1 MKNVSS
7 IIATLK
13 SKSLYRLM
21 PAAFFASTIHS
32 GAADIDYARDIQPIL
47 SEHCFHCHGP
57 DENTREAGLRLD
69 SHAGAIAKSDEHAV
83 AIVPGNPDASELIQ
97 RVIAK
102 DPDDIMPPPD
112 QHKPVNETQ
121 IKLLRQWIEEGA
133 PYSQHWA
140 FIPPIKQALPNVESN
155 PVDSWVRERLKKNDI
170 AYSQPASPEVL
181 ARRIYLDLVGL
192 PPSPGQTEA
201 FVSAST
207 ADSHAAVVELVDG
220 LLASEQF
227 GAKWAR
233 HWLDIARY
241 SDSNGF
247 EKDLP
252 REQWAYRDWVVGALN
267 DDMPYNQFLIEQI
280 AGDMLPNRNQDQVIA
295 SGFLSNGMINEEGAI
310 IPEEFRIA
318 GIVDRMDV
326 IGKAAIGLSLQCA
339 QCHTH
344 KFDPITHDEYFGI
357 FAFLNDT
364 HEAQS
369 WIYNPQQKSLLDR
382 LRNEI
387 HALEEQL
394 RTSRPAWR
402 EEISNWVKAEQAI
415 AIPWTVLDTDKQIFD
430 GGLNHPVELPD
441 HSISILGHRSNF
453 GLLIFEAEPKQM
465 GLTGMRLEAL
475 RDKDLAFGG
484 PGRSNLG
491 TFAISEM
498 AVDIKSPGS
507 EEWKPVPVINAS
519 ADSAPSERL
528 FTEVFSP
535 REDRDKD
542 KVRKLGPVSFL
553 VDGDELFGWF
563 PDRGPVLRH
572 TESTAAFQFVNPLDV
587 PEGTRMRIRMT
598 QTHGGGK
605 DGIENNQL
613 GRVKFSFSKAER
625 PFVPP
630 YDHAATL
637 AMAVPVSERTPEE
650 EAALFRAWRL
660 HASGDADI
668 NAKIDALE
676 KQLPDAETSVLHQ
689 EARKPLDHRAT
700 RLLDRGAWNM
710 PKQEIKPHV
719 PAALHPMKSETATRL
734 DFARWLAARESP
746 LTARV
751 QVNRVWQA
759 VFGLGFVETPE
770 DFGVRAARPEY
781 LELLDWLSV
790 DFMDRGWSLKT
801 LLRTILTSAV
811 YRQNS
816 EISPAMLEKDP
827 SNRLLARGPRFR
839 LEAEVLRDLAL
850 GASGLLDLKAGG
862 PGVYPPVPQSVLDNN
877 FVKPEYWIAA
887 EGSERYRRSIYLFRQ
902 RSMPDPVLSGF
913 DAPYGDFSCARR
925 LRSNSPLAALTS
937 LNEPVFVEAARALAL
952 RVLGEAGLSEV
963 ERIALAYRLSTGR
976 GPTGQES
983 GIVQAFLASQRSRI
997 DSGELKSDEII
1008 ADKIPEGMD
1017 LKETAAWVIT
1027 ARVMLNL
1034 DETLNKN

>member
-1 MKNVSS
+1 MNRICNVLLALALAASS
-7 IIATLK
+7 
-13 SKSLYRLM
+13 SVR
-21 PAAFFASTIHS
+21 AAE
-32 GAADIDYARDIQPIL
+32 IDYAREIQPIL

-57 DENTREAGLRLD
+57 DANKREAELRLD
-69 SHAGAIAKSDEHAV
+69 THEGAIAKSDKHAV
-83 AIVPGNPDASELIQ
+83 AIVPGDPDASEMIR
-97 RVIAK
+97 RVTTK
-102 DPDDIMPPPD
+102 DPDDVMPPPD
-112 QHKPVNETQ
+112 QHKPVSDAQVKVLREW
-121 IKLLRQWIEEGA
+121 IKQGA

-140 FIPPIKQALPNVESN
+140 FMPPVKKRLPDAAAN
-155 PVDSWVRERLKKNDI
+155 PVDSWIKNRRGKDGI
-170 AYSQPASPEVL
+170 SLSPPAPAEVL
-181 ARRIYLDLVGL
+181 ARRIYLDAIGL
-192 PPSPGQTEA
+192 PPTPAEIDA
-201 FVSAST
+201 FAAEVKI
-207 ADSHAAVVELVDG
+207 DRLAAVTKLVDS
-220 LLASEQF
+220 LLAWKQF
-227 GAKWAR
+227 GEKWAR

-252 REQWAYRDWVVGALN
+252 REQWAYRDWVIGALN
-267 DDMPYNQFLIEQI
+267 DDMPYNEFLIDQV
-280 AGDMLPNRNQDQVIA
+280 AGDMLPNRTQNQVIA

-369 WIYNPQQKSLLDR
+369 WVYNPQQKSLMDR
-382 LRNEI
+382 LRSEI
-387 HALEEQL
+387 QALEEQL
-394 RTSRPAWR
+394 KTSRPAWQ
-402 EEISNWVKAEQAI
+402 EEISTWVKAEQAKTV
-415 AIPWTVLDTDKQIFD
+415 PWTVLDTDKQIFD
-430 GGLNHPVELPD
+430 GGLNHPVEMPD

-453 GLLIFEAEPKQM
+453 GLLIFEAEPKQV
-465 GLTGMRLEAL
+465 GLTGLRLEAL
-475 RDKDLAFGG
+475 LDKDLPFGG
-484 PGRSNLG
+484 PGRSNRG
-491 TFAISEM
+491 TFAISEIG
-498 AVDIKSPGS
+498 VDIKSPGS
-507 EEWKPVPVINAS
+507 EEWKPVPVTNAS
-519 ADSAPSERL
+519 ADFIPSERL
-528 FTEVFSP
+528 FTDVFSP
-535 REDRDKD
+535 REDRDKG

-553 VDGDELFGWF
+553 VDGDELLGWF
-563 PDRGPVLRH
+563 PDRGPILRH
-572 TESTAAFQFVNPLDV
+572 TESTAAFQFANPLDV
-587 PEGTRMRIRMT
+587 PEGTRLRIRMI

-605 DGIENNQL
+605 DGLETNQL

-637 AMAVPVSERTPEE
+637 AMAVPAVERTPQAN
-650 EAALFRAWRL
+650 AALFRAWRL
-660 HASGDADI
+660 QASGSAEV
-668 NAKIDALE
+668 NTKIAALE
-676 KQLPDAETSVLHQ
+676 NQLPEAGTSVLHQ
-689 EARKPLDHRAT
+689 EARKPLDHRTT

-734 DFARWLAARESP
+734 DFARWLADRESP

-751 QVNRVWQA
+751 QVNRMWQA
-759 VFGLGFVETPE
+759 VFGLGFVESPE

-801 LLRTILTSAV
+801 LLRTILTSSV
-811 YRQNS
+811 YQQSS
-816 EISPAMLEKDP
+816 EIGSAMLEKDP

-839 LEAEVLRDLAL
+839 LEAEILRDLAL
-850 GASGLLDLKAGG
+850 GAGGLLDLKAGG
-862 PGVYPPVPQSVLDNN
+862 PGVYPPVPLSVLDNN

-887 EGSERYRRSIYLFRQ
+887 EGPERYRRSVYLFRK

-925 LRSNSPLAALTS
+925 LRSNSPLSALTS
-937 LNEPVFVEAARALAL
+937 LNEPVFVEAARALAF
-952 RVLGEAGLSEV
+952 RVLADASLPEE
-963 ERIALAYRLSTGR
+963 ERISLAYRLSTGR
-976 GPTGQES
+976 APTGKET
-983 GIVQAFLASQRSRI
+983 GIVQAFLANQRSRI
-997 DSGELKSDEII
+997 DSGELKSTEIL
-1008 ADKIPEGMD
+1008 AVKIPEGMD
-1017 LKETAAWVIT
+1017 PKEAAAWVIT

>member
-1 MKNVSS
+1 MIFSRIHHLISS
-7 IIATLK
+7 AVLVTGIVQVQ
-13 SKSLYRLM
+13 
-21 PAAFFASTIHS
+21 AAE
-32 GAADIDYARDIQPIL
+32 IDYARDIQPIL

-83 AIVPGNPDASELIQ
+83 AIVPGDPDASELIQ
-97 RVIAK
+97 RVITK

-112 QHKPVNETQ
+112 QHKPVNDKQ
-121 IKLLRQWIEEGA
+121 ITLLRQWIKEGA

-140 FIPPIKQALPNVESN
+140 FIAPIKQALPNLESN
-155 PVDSWVRERLKKNDI
+155 PVDSWVKERLKKDGI
-170 AYSQPASPEVL
+170 APSKPAAPDVL

-192 PPSPGQTEA
+192 PPSPAQIDA
-201 FVSAST
+201 FVTASKVNSK
-207 ADSHAAVVELVDG
+207 DAVGQLIDG
-220 LLASEQF
+220 LLASDQF
-227 GAKWAR
+227 GQKWAR

-252 REQWAYRDWVVGALN
+252 REQWTYRDWVIDALN
-267 DDMPYNQFLIEQI
+267 KDMPYNQFLIDQI
-280 AGDMLPNRNQDQVIA
+280 AGDMIPNRSQDQVIA

-326 IGKAAIGLSLQCA
+326 VGKAAIGLSLQCA

-369 WIYNPQQKSLLDR
+369 WVYNPEQRDLLNR
-382 LRNEI
+382 LQTEI
-387 HALEEQL
+387 QAVEEKL
-394 RTSRPAWR
+394 KNSRPAWQD
-402 EEISNWVKAEQAI
+402 EMNAWVKSEQAL

-453 GLLIFEAEPKQM
+453 GLLIFEAEPKLM
-465 GLTGMRLEAL
+465 GLTGLRLEAL
-475 RDKDLAFGG
+475 RDKDLPFSG
-484 PGRSNLG
+484 PGRSIRG
-491 TFAISEM
+491 TFAISEIG
-498 AVDIKSPGS
+498 VDIKSPGS

-519 ADSAPSERL
+519 ADFTPPERL
-528 FTEVFSP
+528 FTEVFTP

-553 VDGDELFGWF
+553 VDGNELFGWF

-572 TESTAAFQFVNPLDV
+572 TESTAAIQFATPLDI
-587 PEGTRMRIRMT
+587 PEGTRMRIRMI

-605 DGIENNQL
+605 DGLETNQL

-637 AMAVPVSERTPEE
+637 AMAVQASERTPEQNST
-650 EAALFRAWRL
+650 LFRAWRL
-660 HASGDADI
+660 HASGEAEI
-668 NAKIDALE
+668 NAQIVALE
-676 KQLPDAETSVLHQ
+676 KQFPEAETSVLHQ
-689 EARKPLDHRAT
+689 EARSPQDHRAT

-719 PAALHPMKSETATRL
+719 PAALHPMKSESTTRL

-759 VFGLGFVETPE
+759 IFGLGFVETPE
-770 DFGVRAARPEY
+770 DFGVRAVRPEY

-801 LLRTILTSAV
+801 TLRTILSSSV
-811 YRQNS
+811 YQQDS
-816 EISPAMLEKDP
+816 DISPAMLEKDP

-839 LEAEVLRDLAL
+839 LDAEVLRDLAL
-850 GASGLLDLKAGG
+850 GVGGLLDLKAGG

-887 EGSERYRRSIYLFRQ
+887 EGSERYRRSIYLFRK

-925 LRSNSPLAALTS
+925 LRSNSPLSALTS
-937 LNEPVFVEAARALAL
+937 LNEPIFVESARALAL
-952 RVLGEAGLSEV
+952 RVLSEAGPSEV
-963 ERIALAYRLSTGR
+963 VRIALAYRLSTGR
-976 GPTGQES
+976 EPTEQES
-983 GIVQAFLASQRSRI
+983 GIVQTFLASQRSRI
-997 DSGELKSDEII
+997 DSGELKPSEII
-1008 ADKIPEGMD
+1008 AGKLPDGIDPREA
-1017 LKETAAWVIT
+1017 AAWVVS

>member
-1 MKNVSS
+1 MNRICNVFPALALAASS
-7 IIATLK
+7 FV
-13 SKSLYRLM
+13 Y
-21 PAAFFASTIHS
+21 AAE
-32 GAADIDYARDIQPIL
+32 IDYAREIQPIL

-57 DENTREAGLRLD
+57 DENTREADLRLD
-69 SHAGAIAKSDEHAV
+69 THEGAIAKSDKHAI
-83 AIVPGNPDASELIQ
+83 AIVPGDPDASELIR
-97 RVIAK
+97 RVTTQ

-112 QHKPVNETQ
+112 QHKPVSDAQVKVLREW
-121 IKLLRQWIEEGA
+121 IKQGA

-140 FIPPIKQALPNVESN
+140 FIPPVKKPLPEAVAN
-155 PVDSWVRERLKKNDI
+155 PVDSWVKDRLGKDGI
-170 AYSQPASPEVL
+170 SLSPPAPAEVL
-181 ARRIYLDLVGL
+181 ARRIYLDVIGL
-192 PPSPGQTEA
+192 PPTPAEIDA
-201 FVSAST
+201 FAAEEKIDRSA
-207 ADSHAAVVELVDG
+207 AIAKLVDG
-220 LLASEQF
+220 LLAREQF
-227 GAKWAR
+227 GEKWAR

-252 REQWAYRDWVVGALN
+252 REQWAYRDWVIGAHN
-267 DDMPYNQFLIEQI
+267 NDMPYNEFLIEQV
-280 AGDMLPNRNQDQVIA
+280 AGDMLPNRTQDQVIA

-318 GIVDRMDV
+318 GVVDRMDV

-369 WIYNPQQKSLLDR
+369 WVYNPQQKSLMDR
-382 LRNEI
+382 LRGEI
-387 HALEEQL
+387 QALEDQL
-394 RTSRPAWR
+394 RSSRPAWQ
-402 EEISNWVKAEQAI
+402 EEINAWVKAEQAT
-415 AIPWTVLDTDKQIFD
+415 AVPWTVLDTDKQIFD
-430 GGLNHPVELPD
+430 GGLNHPVEMPD

-453 GLLIFEAEPKQM
+453 GLLLFEAEPKQM
-465 GLTGMRLEAL
+465 GLTGLRLEAL
-475 RDKDLAFGG
+475 LDKDLPFGG

-491 TFAISEM
+491 TFAISEIG
-498 AVDIKSPGS
+498 VDIKSPGS

-519 ADSAPSERL
+519 ADFVPSERL
-528 FTEVFSP
+528 FTDVFSP
-535 REDRDKD
+535 REDRDKG
-542 KVRKLGPVSFL
+542 KIRKLGPVSFL
-553 VDGDELFGWF
+553 VDGDELLGWF

-572 TESTAAFQFVNPLDV
+572 TESTAAFQFAEPLDV
-587 PEGTRMRIRMT
+587 PEGTRMRIRMI

-605 DGIENNQL
+605 DGLETNQL
-613 GRVKFSFSKAER
+613 GRVKFSFSQAER

-637 AMAVPVSERTPEE
+637 AMSLPASDRTPEQN
-650 EAALFRAWRL
+650 AALFRAWRL
-660 HASGDADI
+660 HASGAVEI
-668 NAKIDALE
+668 NEKIAALE
-676 KQLPDAETSVLHQ
+676 KQLPEAETSVLHQ
-689 EARKPLDHRAT
+689 EARMPLDRRVT

-759 VFGLGFVETPE
+759 LFGLGFVESPE

-801 LLRTILTSAV
+801 LLRTILTSSV
-811 YRQNS
+811 YQQSS

-850 GASGLLDLKAGG
+850 GAGGLLDLKAGG
-862 PGVYPPVPQSVLDNN
+862 PGVYPPVPLSVLENN
-877 FVKPEYWIAA
+877 FVRPDYWIAA
-887 EGSERYRRSIYLFRQ
+887 EGPERYRRSIYLFRK
-902 RSMPDPVLSGF
+902 RSMPDPVLTGF

-925 LRSNSPLAALTS
+925 LRSNSPLSALTS
-937 LNEPVFVEAARALAL
+937 LNEPVFVEAARSLAF
-952 RVLGEAGLSEV
+952 RVLAEAGLSEV
-963 ERIALAYRLSTGR
+963 ERIALAYRLTTGR
-976 GPTGQES
+976 EPTGKET
-983 GIVQAFLASQRSRI
+983 GIVQEFLASQRSRI
-997 DSGELKSDEII
+997 DSGELKSNEII
-1008 ADKIPEGMD
+1008 AVKLPEGVD
-1017 LKETAAWVIT
+1017 PKEAAAWVIT